1 MNRRPLRS
9 TMGRGMGP
17 KRFYVVVEHK
27 WPNGKTGTL
36 TVDAK
41 LQLGGIPDGASSKL
55 QARKLLPKVRA
66 IHPTARIIHHR
77 AM

>member
-1 MNRRPLRS
+1 MNRRPPRG

-17 KRFYVVVEHK
+17 KRFYVVVEHE
-27 WPNGKTGTL
+27 WPNGSRGTV

-41 LQLGGIPDGASSKL
+41 LKLGAIPDGAASKL

-66 IHPTARIIHHR
+66 IHSSARIIHHR